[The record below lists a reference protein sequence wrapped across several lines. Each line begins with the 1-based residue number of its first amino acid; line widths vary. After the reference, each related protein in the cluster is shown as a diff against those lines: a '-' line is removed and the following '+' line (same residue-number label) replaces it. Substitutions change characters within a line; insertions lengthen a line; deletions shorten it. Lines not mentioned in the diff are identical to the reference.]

1 VGDGLLEE
9 ARGDVKVVEARRVTL
24 ESVDVVTNSKVTI
37 TVFLEMTMPKFG
49 GKFNFWTKNDYFSL
63 KN

>member
-37 TVFLEMTMPKFG
+37 TVFLE
-49 GKFNFWTKNDYFSL
+49 NDDV
-63 KN
+63 KIWR